1 MLNTHNLDMIVQL
14 KYMPIRLVRDA
25 DSTDRAQR
33 CPFNEDHGTGRCL
46 APERP
51 RALQV
56 QNSCYRLQVTLSK
69 VSRKMLIQASLSII
83 QANWSAVQAILARL
97 KQALLV

>member
-1 MLNTHNLDMIVQL
+1 MR
-14 KYMPIRLVRDA
+14 KW
-25 DSTDRAQR
+25 
-33 CPFNEDHGTGRCL
+33 L
-46 APERP
+46 APERS
-51 RALQV
+51 RAFQV
-56 QNSCYRLQVTLSK
+56 QNSCYRLQVTLLK